1 MSDVSDTITTTTT
14 TTRNSR
20 AKGSSAYVMWRLQQ
34 VISLFHVSLVL
45 LLVAHDDT
53 VSAFIPTTTTCR
65 SNYRSIVYQ
74 RQCEWTV
81 LPGARINND
90 IMLSMDAISR
100 KKSSND
106 ELPSQTTRRRLINT
120 SIGSVISVAYAL
132 SSFDIE
138 KSNAL
143 VKGNAPPSASNK
155 AEKLKCTNVEECQEM
170 AERREQQ
177 LREQQ
182 DKEAAESSTLI
193 ATTKRGTRYRD
204 IVASSG
210 AENSKGTSTLTVKDG
225 DQVTMYYKV
234 LKLGK
239 RSYDGLSGE
248 GTVVFS
254 CGYGLEDDE
263 TSARTKSFTTNIGNL
278 NNIVALNDGM
288 IGMPINAI
296 RRIQVLPDRG
306 WRKPDAYC
314 DGGPGGS
321 GVGGN
326 LKTDYVVVPTATMV
340 ATEACFDTTK
350 LPFPTQS
357 YAEQRR
363 MAQRFDQSLILEVE
377 VIDITRPS

>member
-1 MSDVSDTITTTTT
+1 
-14 TTRNSR
+14 
-20 AKGSSAYVMWRLQQ
+20 MWRLQQ
-34 VISLFHVSLVL
+34 VVLIVLV
-45 LLVAHDDT
+45 VINHDV
-53 VSAFIPTTTTCR
+53 VSAFVPTTSTTIGQQQQQQR
-65 SNYRSIVYQ
+65 QMTQIGARKSDDTTPMIDVYTSIVDNPKSTSSKAIFVPVNQ
-74 RQCEWTV
+74 TSRRH
-81 LPGARINND
+81 LIRD
-90 IMLSMDAISR
+90 SMGS
-100 KKSSND
+100 
-106 ELPSQTTRRRLINT
+106 L
-120 SIGSVISVAYAL
+120 IGSLFILSAL
-132 SSFDIE
+132 NIE
-138 KSNAL
+138 SSNAL
-143 VKGNAPPSASNK
+143 VKGNAPPSALNK
-155 AEKLKCTNVEECQEM
+155 TEKLKCTNVEECQEM

-182 DKEAAESSTLI
+182 EKEATESSTTI
-193 ATTKRGTRYRD
+193 VTTKRGTRYRD
-204 IVASSG
+204 VVANNGSD
-210 AENSKGTSTLTVKDG
+210 NSKGKALLSVQDG

-263 TSARTKSFTTNIGNL
+263 TSARAKSFTTTIGNI

-288 IGMPINAI
+288 IGMPINTM
-296 RRIQVLPDRG
+296 RRIQVLPERG

-321 GVGGN
+321 GTGGN

-340 ATEACFDTTK
+340 ATETCFDTTK
-350 LPFPTQS
+350 VPFPTQS

-377 VIDITRPS
+377 VIDIVRPS

>member
-1 MSDVSDTITTTTT
+1 MNRNTETNGEHCAMSSFLKLISFFNAALFV
-14 TTRNSR
+14 
-20 AKGSSAYVMWRLQQ
+20 
-34 VISLFHVSLVL
+34 VI
-45 LLVAHDDT
+45 VAPHDA
-53 VSAFIPTTTTCR
+53 SAFVPTTIMTCSDKLHNRHQRDMVLSGSRINDDMSPVKDSLIRNIQHTDDHFNNIVVPNETSRRQLICR
-65 SNYRSIVYQ
+65 S
-74 RQCEWTV
+74 
-81 LPGARINND
+81 
-90 IMLSMDAISR
+90 M
-100 KKSSND
+100 
-106 ELPSQTTRRRLINT
+106 
-120 SIGSVISVAYAL
+120 GSVASAVFVL
-132 SSFDIE
+132 SSLNIE
-138 KSNAL
+138 TSNAL

-155 AEKLKCTNVEECQEM
+155 SEKLKCTNVEECQEM

-182 DKEAAESSTLI
+182 DKEAAESSTTI

-204 IVASSG
+204 ILSDSSG
-210 AENSKGTSTLTVKDG
+210 SENAKDKAAKTVKEG
-225 DQVTMYYKV
+225 DEVTMYYKV

-263 TSARTKSFTTNIGNL
+263 KSARTKTFTTTIGNM
-278 NNIVALNDGM
+278 NNIVALNDGI

-296 RRIQVLPDRG
+296 RRIQVLPERG

-321 GVGGN
+321 GTGGN

-340 ATEACFDTTK
+340 ATETCFDTTK
-350 LPFPTQS
+350 LPFPAQS

-377 VIDITRPS
+377 VIDITRAT